1 MTRLV
6 CTLVIVTL
14 FLHSLAQADDPA
26 TVEQARQTIG
36 RSLPFIEREGVAW
49 KDKRKCVTCH
59 QVSTLVWS
67 FNEARRQGFEV
78 DSNKLKEWSEWS
90 LNNAFGGNRYYKLP
104 DQAYE
109 KLEKEGFDA
118 ESLAKLQPLK
128 NQEFVT
134 ESEFL
139 DAVAKLVTPE
149 TALTHKA
156 VILKSAAKPG
166 FAPGSAVGD
175 SAALNVMLRSGAA
188 AETASPERSLA
199 ALFEGLRANQQAD
212 GIWKTSGQFL
222 AMNRPK
228 EESNLVNTMWIV
240 LALTKHE
247 PLPEPLVQAR
257 NRAQQA
263 IQKAPPGVSTES
275 LMLRTLLAHSAEKPA
290 AGTPTTGTPSGDELL
305 EQLLKAQR
313 ADGGWAWLIDP
324 QTSPNSDPL
333 TTGQVLYALG
343 VLGRSQ
349 SDPHMQRAW
358 SYLSRT
364 QQADGSWSVPWLTF
378 MVENNKDHADGDKV
392 FSYWG
397 TTWSALGLLSTLS
410 K

>member
-1 MTRLV
+1 MSRRRSNRLGRRSAAV
-6 CTLVIVTL
+6 CRLLNV
-14 FLHSLAQADDPA
+14 
-26 TVEQARQTIG
+26 RG
-36 RSLPFIEREGVAW
+36 GAW
-49 KDKRKCVTCH
+49 KNNRKCVTCH

-78 DSNKLKEWSEWS
+78 DPNKLKEWSEWS

-109 KLEKEGFDA
+109 KLEKEGLDA

-139 DAVAKLVTPE
+139 DAIAKLVTPE

-156 VILKSAAKPG
+156 AILKSAAKPG
-166 FAPGSAVGD
+166 FAPGSAAGD

-199 ALFEGLRANQQAD
+199 ALFEGLRAGQQAD

-228 EESNLVNTMWIV
+228 EESNLVNTTWIV
-240 LALTKHE
+240 LALAKHE
-247 PLPEPLVQAR
+247 PLPEPLVRATD
-257 NRAQQA
+257 RAQQA

-275 LMLRTLLAHSAEKPA
+275 LMLRILLAHSAEKPT
-290 AGTPTTGTPSGDELL
+290 AGTPSTGTPSGDELL

-313 ADGGWAWLIDP
+313 DDGGWAWLLDP

-333 TTGQVLYALG
+333 TTGQVLFALG
-343 VLGRSQ
+343 VLGRGQ
-349 SDPHMQRAW
+349 SDPHVQRAW
-358 SYLSRT
+358 SHLGRT